1 MNYKVEFL
9 EMLIDMKCVGLFSN
23 KVLTTIFFSANVKN
37 CNTVKKKYNNKRYTL

>member
-23 KVLTTIFFSANVKN
+23 KVLTTEFS
-37 CNTVKKKYNNKRYTL
+37 